1 MRQRIQ
7 NGIVAL
13 GILLTVVLMGC
24 DPKTPESPEYHLISF
39 QQRQAPY
46 GPPYWGCRIVVANS
60 MARIYAERAT
70 DCEDLHIGQVATVI
84 GSSVHAN
91 ALDGPMESYEI
102 TKGEER

>member
-60 MARIYAERAT
+60 MARIYAEQAT
-70 DCEDLHIGQVATVI
+70 DCEDLHIGQVVEVI
-84 GSSVHAN
+84 GSSVDLGSH
-91 ALDGPMESYEI
+91 DPMKSFEI